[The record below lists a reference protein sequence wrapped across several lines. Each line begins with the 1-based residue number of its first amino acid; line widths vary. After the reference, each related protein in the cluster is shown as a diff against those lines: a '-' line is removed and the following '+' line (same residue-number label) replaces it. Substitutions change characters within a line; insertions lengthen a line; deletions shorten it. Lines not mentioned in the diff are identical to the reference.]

1 MQLGNMQLKKI
12 KSKIALA
19 TCSLL
24 QVTAPAVQAE
34 SSEWDIDTAF
44 LFYSESDSRVQAAE
58 PAIYAGRNLGDD
70 NRIDLR
76 LVVDVLTGA
85 TPNGAHA
92 SSVAQTFST
101 PSGNASYTINPGEN
115 PLDDTFHDTRVAVG
129 ADWTLSIDRLSK
141 IVLGL
146 NASGEYDYFSLG
158 VSSTYL
164 RDFNNRNTT
173 LKAGIAFNNDT
184 IDPEGGIPTEFAPM
198 VVAGST
204 LNRSASDDTK
214 TITDFLIGV
223 TQVVNRKTIVELNYT
238 LGVTDGYQNDPFKIV
253 TVIDPATGLPATGSS
268 SSFFDITTGNLPYV
282 YEKRPDSRTRNILFF
297 RTAHHLTEDVINFSY
312 RYFWDD
318 WGINSH
324 TLDFRY
330 RYQLDNSYLQPHVR
344 YYTQDAADFYTHNL
358 ELGTDVD
365 ASTGVVSAKEA
376 SNDYRLA
383 KSVTTTL
390 GLKYGV
396 PLSNNSEFSIRGELI
411 NQSLSEDGV
420 PSAEQTPDLDAVVL
434 QLNYSLVW

>member
-1 MQLGNMQLKKI
+1 M
-12 KSKIALA
+12 
-19 TCSLL
+19 T
-24 QVTAPAVQAE
+24 
-34 SSEWDIDTAF
+34 
-44 LFYSESDSRVQAAE
+44 
-58 PAIYAGRNLGDD
+58 
-70 NRIDLR
+70 
-76 LVVDVLTGA
+76 
-85 TPNGAHA
+85 
-92 SSVAQTFST
+92 
-101 PSGNASYTINPGEN
+101 
-115 PLDDTFHDTRVAVG
+115 
-129 ADWTLSIDRLSK
+129 
-141 IVLGL
+141 
-146 NASGEYDYFSLG
+146 
-158 VSSTYL
+158 
-164 RDFNNRNTT
+164 
-173 LKAGIAFNNDT
+173 
-184 IDPEGGIPTEFAPM
+184 
-198 VVAGST
+198 
-204 LNRSASDDTK
+204 TK

-238 LGVTDGYQNDPFKIV
+238 LGLTDGYQNDPFKIV
-253 TVIDPATGLPATGSS
+253 TVIDPATGLPATGTS

-318 WGINSH
+318 WGIKSH

-365 ASTGVVSAKEA
+365 ASTGVVSVKEA

-396 PLSNNSEFSIRGELI
+396 PLSDNSEFSIRGELI